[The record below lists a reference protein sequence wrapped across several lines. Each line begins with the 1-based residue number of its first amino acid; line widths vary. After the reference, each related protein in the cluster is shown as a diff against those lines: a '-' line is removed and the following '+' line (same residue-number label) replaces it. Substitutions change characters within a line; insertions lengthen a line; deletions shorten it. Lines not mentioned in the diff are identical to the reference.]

1 MNGNLKYDSKK
12 YFDNN
17 EFEFINNKI
26 ESYIDAAKNDI
37 LKRRNSSSSY
47 NNKMQ
52 SQQSESKVEKDYSIR
67 SLHKD
72 ITILKKLY
80 DDEFQTMR
88 REIEELNYTKN
99 KYSLENYN
107 LEVKLHDFVD
117 KFEEIKKANQS
128 LVLELND
135 VKNKN
140 NRTEF
145 EIQTLKLEAE
155 RPFRENKQLRND
167 LEDILKKVNEKQEM

>member
-72 ITILKKLY
+72 ITILKK
-80 DDEFQTMR
+80 
-88 REIEELNYTKN
+88 
-99 KYSLENYN
+99 
-107 LEVKLHDFVD
+107 
-117 KFEEIKKANQS
+117 
-128 LVLELND
+128 
-135 VKNKN
+135 
-140 NRTEF
+140 
-145 EIQTLKLEAE
+145 
-155 RPFRENKQLRND
+155 
-167 LEDILKKVNEKQEM
+167 